1 MSAWMRGRFTQQL
14 ISIGS
19 STKCPSL
26 ALYLDLLQQ
35 NLIPAT
41 LSHR

>member
-14 ISIGS
+14 ISIES

-35 NLIPAT
+35 NLILAT